1 MIIVCQEC
9 SSRVQV
15 DETKVPSRPFS
26 VRCPKCN
33 SSISADSAGE
43 AVTQS
48 ALALGASPAT
58 GNTRFEQPPLPAPLF
73 ELEPNGKAANG
84 ANSATEKLAELLS
97 GLLTQQVTPARN
109 SQSVRASWN
118 PRKTLICMPAE
129 NRERV
134 ARGLAE
140 NGFQVFVAQDT
151 SQAVERMREN
161 LLDVVVLDPGF
172 DPVEQ
177 GSVFV
182 TREVSILRSAQRRR
196 LFFVLLS
203 PSLRTMDAH
212 AAFLNNVNAI
222 VNVNDL
228 EELPR
233 LLEHRVSEFN
243 ELYKNFNNVLGV
255 AAL

>member
-9 SSRVQV
+9 SSRLQI

-33 SSISADSAGE
+33 RSINSGSPSP
-43 AVTQS
+43 AVAQS
-48 ALALGASPAT
+48 AIALGESPAT
-58 GNTRFEQPPLPAPLF
+58 GNPRFEQPPLPAPLF
-73 ELEPNGKAANG
+73 ELEPRGKETRAAG
-84 ANSATEKLAELLS
+84 SATEKLAELLS
-97 GLLTQQVTPARN
+97 DLLSQQATTAGN
-109 SQSVRASWN
+109 STNIRSPWN
-118 PRKTLICMPAE
+118 PRKTLVCVPE
-129 NRERV
+129 DNREKV
-134 ARGLAE
+134 ARSLAE
-140 NGFQVFVAQDT
+140 SGFQVFVADDT

-161 LLDVVVLDPGF
+161 QLDVVVLDPRF

-222 VNVNDL
+222 VNSSDL

-233 LLEHRVSEFN
+233 LLEHRVREYN
-243 ELYKNFNNVLGV
+243 ELYKDFNGALGV
-255 AAL
+255 PAL